1 MVNFQTR
8 WQHHWRCGKKS
19 TVLSLFA
26 FSITLE
32 KLNRNP
38 QACPLPPAKKIFF
51 FLGDITGSSYSLNRC
66 SCTLSRTCLFHGF
79 SLLFPGTGSAH
90 GFDVLLEIQNR
101 TIVLIKR
108 NNWRIYGT
116 GARHEKVLRLLT
128 TNIPWCVTSRAQI
141 CLHEL
146 WLRLLFSRNGRLF
159 SLAGKRPVI
168 RGRESVNTPHF
179 TLLLKEYGW

>member
-1 MVNFQTR
+1 ME
-8 WQHHWRCGKKS
+8 WEMDHSMWYIK
-19 TVLSLFA
+19 LSLQTFLDCSLLYSDSKCA
-26 FSITLE
+26 IKNIGHLA
-32 KLNRNP
+32 R
-38 QACPLPPAKKIFF
+38 
-51 FLGDITGSSYSLNRC
+51 LGDITGSSYSLNRC
-66 SCTLSRTCLFHGF
+66 HCTLSRTCLFHGF
-79 SLLFPGTGSAH
+79 SLLFAGTGSAH

-141 CLHEL
+141 CVHEL
-146 WLRLLFSRNGRLF
+146 WLRILFSRNGRLF

-179 TLLLKEYGW
+179 TLVLKEYGW